1 MILDNQAIL
10 SDKQAIVATANSTN
24 VIDLQPAGKTY
35 NNIQLIR
42 NVGKMP
48 IPFLVS
54 VNEAFNNLTSL
65 TVIIQG
71 SVDEAFTTPK
81 NIVSFTMPLADL
93 KVGAKIPYDILP
105 TGIKGLR
112 YLRTRYEV
120 VGTAP
125 STGKVTAGV
134 VGAVDEGY
142 YGNV

>member
-1 MILDNQAIL
+1 
-10 SDKQAIVATANSTN
+10 
-24 VIDLQPAGKTY
+24 
-35 NNIQLIR
+35 
-42 NVGKMP
+42 
-48 IPFLVS
+48 
-54 VNEAFNNLTSL
+54 
-65 TVIIQG
+65 
-71 SVDEAFTTPK
+71 
-81 NIVSFTMPLADL
+81 MPLADL

-105 TGIKGLR
+105 TEIKGLR